1 MQAKMVV
8 SAISL
13 FVAGLWGVIFIVVG
27 GLFGFM
33 VATGG
38 LYGNGS
44 LSDATIAEIAIGL
57 DLLALSCLPLA
68 LVSSFA
74 IFWWRGLR
82 LPEWSTQIGWIS
94 AVCILAGVCLELL
107 SVSFQRGG
115 FRYES
120 LSMLTLPVL
129 PFALGLLGFLAFS
142 TSSKGQ

>member
-33 VATGG
+33 VASGG

-57 DLLALSCLPLA
+57 GLLSLSCLPLA

-74 IFWWRGLR
+74 IFW
-82 LPEWSTQIGWIS
+82 
-94 AVCILAGVCLELL
+94 
-107 SVSFQRGG
+107 
-115 FRYES
+115 
-120 LSMLTLPVL
+120 
-129 PFALGLLGFLAFS
+129 
-142 TSSKGQ
+142 